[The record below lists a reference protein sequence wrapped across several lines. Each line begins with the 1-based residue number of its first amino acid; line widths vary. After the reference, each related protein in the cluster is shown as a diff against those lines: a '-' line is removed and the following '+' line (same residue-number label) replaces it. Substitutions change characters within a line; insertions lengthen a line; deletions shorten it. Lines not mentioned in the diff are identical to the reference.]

1 MGATGLRTPTPTR
14 KRPPP
19 PPPLPS
25 PAETLAPRALSPALP
40 RELGAESLGLKKMNK
55 DLVGERR
62 GGGGGERGEAKE
74 GKKRGEAFLF

>member
-1 MGATGLRTPTPTR
+1 
-14 KRPPP
+14 
-19 PPPLPS
+19 
-25 PAETLAPRALSPALP
+25 
-40 RELGAESLGLKKMNK
+40 MNK